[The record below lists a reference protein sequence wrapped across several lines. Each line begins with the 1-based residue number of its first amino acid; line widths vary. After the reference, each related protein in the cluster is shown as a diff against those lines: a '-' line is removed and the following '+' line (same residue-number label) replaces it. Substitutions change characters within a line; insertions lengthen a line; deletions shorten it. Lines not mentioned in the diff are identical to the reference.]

1 MKVEDIQTISKNTLL
16 SSAYKV
22 EHLGLVAATI
32 NKLGIIEKIDKLI
45 SLNGNHKTSIGE
57 RVCAFLLNGLSFI
70 NNRMYLFSKF

>member
-1 MKVEDIQTISKNTLL
+1 MAT
-16 SSAYKV
+16 
-22 EHLGLVAATI
+22 TI